1 MTYVVVLQP
10 STQGVNV
17 DGLSKSNLDK
27 DRDGDRDA
35 RTKSGQSLEMPA
47 GSGFSFG
54 KQMSSAPFAAANT
67 SNVTAISGFGAT
79 SGGGLF
85 GSAPGS
91 GFGTKTGDS
100 GFTFGGTSKAP
111 QQSGSGFSF
120 GAPDNAPSSQLF
132 AKEPM
137 FLSTD
142 SSAITGGI
150 SNMPQ
155 QQSGGGFS
163 FGAPVDA
170 QSSKIGSADTG
181 SGFSFGG
188 SSMPQQQSGGG
199 FSFGA
204 PVDAQSSKFG
214 SADSGSGFSLGGS
227 SMPQQQSGG
236 GFSLGA
242 PVDVPSSKFGTTE
255 TGSSFSF
262 GGSSMPQH
270 SGGFINFGA
279 PVDAQS
285 SKFGSADTGSGF
297 SFGGSSM
304 PQQKSGGGF
313 SFGAPV
319 DSQSSKFGST
329 DTGTG
334 FSFGGSS
341 IPQQQSGSD
350 FNFGA
355 PVDVQSSKFGSTDTG
370 TGFSFGGSS
379 RPQQQSGGGFSF
391 GAPVDVPSSKFGSAD
406 TGSGFSF
413 GTTNNAESSN
423 GLTFGAANQLDMFSF
438 GEASSLPSYPVNQPP
453 EFSSEYIFM
462 PALAPPEIQLDQNL
476 QAKYEKELEAQSLV
490 ALPDDDDD
498 FDIDTT
504 TEISPAFLK
513 SMEETGSSV
522 SKGKGPM
529 ISGKGPMISGK
540 GPMISGKG
548 PMISG
553 KGPMISGKGPESTGM
568 GPISSDIVAESVVYT
583 GKYGGR
589 TKHTARYSTGGK
601 APRKQ
606 LATKAAR
613 KSAPATGGVRTPTA
627 SDYDDEEE
635 EEEDSDEEEES
646 SKITALGKE
655 PVIATKAY
663 RKSAPAAGL
672 VKLPS
677 DDAETSST
685 SSSDSTEESDD
696 KGPSIVHRKV
706 FGGPAP
712 KAYSDALKGQ
722 TASLAS
728 DKGRSKGSVKLS
740 DKDRDPA
747 TTAPKGKP
755 KSMIALKGKRAIT
768 VDSSESSSSSSS
780 SSADSEAEL
789 KKKAKEDEAPKPELA
804 HWAARRSAPVA
815 EHIPVPS
822 ESESSSDSDSAEE
835 LADSKVEHVLTRA
848 PRTRGRGGKGG
859 KGLGKGGQKREIKA
873 SNVYADSGFRFSEL
887 SKTTSMSAISPSYTP
902 AAPSYS
908 PTLPEYTPA
917 PPSYSPTS
925 PAYTAKSQQQQQPC
939 YSSIAITPN
948 SILSSTAMESQH
960 QKQQGIAI
968 PEKVYTCE
976 NKPQPGTATTSNLPY
991 HPTWESEIQKVKSS
1005 RWDSARDMPTPIQLS
1020 ADSLTREAKDRY
1032 SKEMDSRPRLAAGT
1046 ASSHVGQYEYK
1057 SNANLVLQGDRSLIT
1072 GTFKACI

>member
-1 MTYVVVLQP
+1 
-10 STQGVNV
+10 
-17 DGLSKSNLDK
+17 
-27 DRDGDRDA
+27 
-35 RTKSGQSLEMPA
+35 MPA
-47 GSGFSFG
+47 GSGLSFG
-54 KQMSSAPFAAANT
+54 KQMSSAPFGTANT

-111 QQSGSGFSF
+111 QQTGSGLSF
-120 GAPDNAPSSQLF
+120 GAPANAPSSQLHSTKDSLF
-132 AKEPM
+132 I
-137 FLSTD
+137 STD
-142 SSAITGGI
+142 SSAFTGGTSI
-150 SNMPQ
+150 MP

-170 QSSKIGSADTG
+170 QSSKFGSADTGSGFSFGGSSMPQHSGGFINFGAPVDVPSSKFGSADTG

-204 PVDAQSSKFG
+204 PVDSQ
-214 SADSGSGFSLGGS
+214 
-227 SMPQQQSGG
+227 
-236 GFSLGA
+236 
-242 PVDVPSSKFGTTE
+242 TT
-255 TGSSFSF
+255 
-262 GGSSMPQH
+262 
-270 SGGFINFGA
+270 
-279 PVDAQS
+279 
-285 SKFGSADTGSGF
+285 
-297 SFGGSSM
+297 
-304 PQQKSGGGF
+304 
-313 SFGAPV
+313 
-319 DSQSSKFGST
+319 KFGST

-341 IPQQQSGSD
+341 IPQQQSGGD
-350 FNFGA
+350 FSFGA
-355 PVDVQSSKFGSTDTG
+355 AVDVQSSKFGSTDTG
-370 TGFSFGGSS
+370 TGFSFGSS
-379 RPQQQSGGGFSF
+379 NRPQQQSGGGFSF
-391 GAPVDVPSSKFGSAD
+391 GAPVDVPSSKFGSAN

-413 GTTNNAESSN
+413 GTTNNAESST
-423 GLTFGAANQLDMFSF
+423 GLTVGAANQLGMYSF
-438 GEASSLPSYPVNQPP
+438 GEASSLTSYPVNQPP
-453 EFSSEYIFM
+453 EFSSDYIFM
-462 PALAPPEIQLDQNL
+462 PALAPPEIQLDENL
-476 QAKYEKELEAQSLV
+476 QAKYEKELEAQKLI
-490 ALPDDDDD
+490 ALPDDDDDD

-513 SMEETGSSV
+513 SMEETGSLI

-553 KGPMISGKGPESTGM
+553 KGPMISGKDPMISGKGPESTGM
-568 GPISSDIVAESVVYT
+568 GPISSDIVAESVVYR

-635 EEEDSDEEEES
+635 EEEDSEEEEES
-646 SKITALGKE
+646 SKITALGKA
-655 PVIATKAY
+655 PVIDTKAS

-712 KAYSDALKGQ
+712 KADSDALKGQ

-728 DKGRSKGSVKLS
+728 GKGGSKGSVKLS
-740 DKDRDPA
+740 DKDRGPA
-747 TTAPKGKP
+747 TIAPKGKP

-780 SSADSEAEL
+780 SSADSEAEQ

-815 EHIPVPS
+815 EQIPVPS
-822 ESESSSDSDSAEE
+822 ESESSSDSDSAKE
-835 LADSKVEHVLTRA
+835 LADSKVEHVVTRA

-873 SNVYADSGFRFSEL
+873 SNVYAGSGFVFSEP
-887 SKTTSMSAISPSYTP
+887 SKTTSMSAISPSYSPTS
-902 AAPSYS
+902 PSYS
-908 PTLPEYTPA
+908 Q
-917 PPSYSPTS
+917 TS
-925 PAYTAKSQQQQQPC
+925 PAYTAKPQQQQQPC

-948 SILSSTAMESQH
+948 SILSSTAIQSQ
-960 QKQQGIAI
+960 QQQQQQSFAI

-1005 RWDSARDMPTPIQLS
+1005 RWDSARDMPTPIQVS
-1020 ADSLTREAKDRY
+1020 ADSLTREAKDGY

-1046 ASSHVGQYEYK
+1046 ASSQVGQYEYK

-1072 GTFKACI
+1072 GTFKARI

>member
-1 MTYVVVLQP
+1 
-10 STQGVNV
+10 
-17 DGLSKSNLDK
+17 
-27 DRDGDRDA
+27 
-35 RTKSGQSLEMPA
+35 
-47 GSGFSFG
+47 
-54 KQMSSAPFAAANT
+54 MSSAPFGAANT

-100 GFTFGGTSKAP
+100 GFTFGTSKAP
-111 QQSGSGFSF
+111 QLSGSGFSF
-120 GAPDNAPSSQLF
+120 GAPANAPSPQLHST
-132 AKEPM
+132 KDSL

-142 SSAITGGI
+142 SSAFTGGTSI
-150 SNMPQ
+150 MP

-170 QSSKIGSADTG
+170 QSSKFGSADTG

-204 PVDAQSSKFG
+204 PVD
-214 SADSGSGFSLGGS
+214 
-227 SMPQQQSGG
+227 
-236 GFSLGA
+236 
-242 PVDVPSSKFGTTE
+242 
-255 TGSSFSF
+255 
-262 GGSSMPQH
+262 
-270 SGGFINFGA
+270 
-279 PVDAQS
+279 
-285 SKFGSADTGSGF
+285 
-297 SFGGSSM
+297 
-304 PQQKSGGGF
+304 
-313 SFGAPV
+313 
-319 DSQSSKFGST
+319 SQTSKFGST

-341 IPQQQSGSD
+341 IPQQQSGGD
-350 FNFGA
+350 FSFGA
-355 PVDVQSSKFGSTDTG
+355 AVDVQSSKFGSTDTG
-370 TGFSFGGSS
+370 TGFSFGGSN

-391 GAPVDVPSSKFGSAD
+391 GAPVDVPSSKFGSAN

-413 GTTNNAESSN
+413 GTTNNAESSTA
-423 GLTFGAANQLDMFSF
+423 LTFGAANQLGMFSF
-438 GEASSLPSYPVNQPP
+438 GEASSLTSYPVNQPP
-453 EFSSEYIFM
+453 EFSSDHIFM
-462 PALAPPEIQLDQNL
+462 PALAPPEIQLDENL
-476 QAKYEKELEAQSLV
+476 QAKYEKELEAQKLI
-490 ALPDDDDD
+490 ALSDDDDDD

-513 SMEETGSSV
+513 SMEETGSLI

-553 KGPMISGKGPESTGM
+553 KGLMISGKGPMISGKDPMISGKGPESTGM

-627 SDYDDEEE
+627 SDYDDDEEEE

-646 SKITALGKE
+646 SKITALGKA
-655 PVIATKAY
+655 PVIDTKAS

-712 KAYSDALKGQ
+712 KADSDALKGQ

-740 DKDRDPA
+740 DKGRDPA
-747 TTAPKGKP
+747 TIAPKGKP

-780 SSADSEAEL
+780 SSADSEAEH

-822 ESESSSDSDSAEE
+822 ESESSSDSAKE
-835 LADSKVEHVLTRA
+835 LADSKVEHVVTRA

-873 SNVYADSGFRFSEL
+873 SNVYAGSGFRFSEP
-887 SKTTSMSAISPSYTP
+887 SKTTSMSAISPSYSPTSPGYSP

-908 PTLPEYTPA
+908 PT
-917 PPSYSPTS
+917 SPTYAEK
-925 PAYTAKSQQQQQPC
+925 PQQQQQPC

-948 SILSSTAMESQH
+948 SILSSTATESQH
-960 QKQQGIAI
+960 QQQQGIAI

-976 NKPQPGTATTSNLPY
+976 NKPQPGTATTSNLPH
-991 HPTWESEIQKVKSS
+991 HPTWESEIQKVSSS
-1005 RWDSARDMPTPIQLS
+1005 RWDRARDMPTPIQLS

-1032 SKEMDSRPRLAAGT
+1032 SKELDSRPRLTTGT
-1046 ASSHVGQYEYK
+1046 ASSQVGQHEYK
-1057 SNANLVLQGDRSLIT
+1057 SNANLVLQADRSLIT
-1072 GTFKACI
+1072 GTLKAHI

>member
-1 MTYVVVLQP
+1 
-10 STQGVNV
+10 
-17 DGLSKSNLDK
+17 
-27 DRDGDRDA
+27 
-35 RTKSGQSLEMPA
+35 
-47 GSGFSFG
+47 
-54 KQMSSAPFAAANT
+54 MSSAPFGAANT

-85 GSAPGS
+85 GSAPGP

-120 GAPDNAPSSQLF
+120 GAPANAPSSQLHST
-132 AKEPM
+132 KDSL

-142 SSAITGGI
+142 SSAFTGGTSI
-150 SNMPQ
+150 MP

-170 QSSKIGSADTG
+170 QSSKFGSADTGSGVSFGGSSMPQHSGGFINFGAPVDVPSSRFGSADTG

-204 PVDAQSSKFG
+204 PVD
-214 SADSGSGFSLGGS
+214 
-227 SMPQQQSGG
+227 
-236 GFSLGA
+236 
-242 PVDVPSSKFGTTE
+242 
-255 TGSSFSF
+255 
-262 GGSSMPQH
+262 
-270 SGGFINFGA
+270 
-279 PVDAQS
+279 
-285 SKFGSADTGSGF
+285 
-297 SFGGSSM
+297 
-304 PQQKSGGGF
+304 
-313 SFGAPV
+313 
-319 DSQSSKFGST
+319 SQSSKFGST
-329 DTGTG
+329 DTCTG

-341 IPQQQSGSD
+341 IPQQQSGGD
-350 FNFGA
+350 FSFGA
-355 PVDVQSSKFGSTDTG
+355 AVDVQSSKFGSTDTG

-413 GTTNNAESSN
+413 GTTNNAESST

-438 GEASSLPSYPVNQPP
+438 GEASSLPSHPVNQPP
-453 EFSSEYIFM
+453 EFSSDYIFM
-462 PALAPPEIQLDQNL
+462 PALAPSEIQLDENL

-513 SMEETGSSV
+513 SMENTGSSV
-522 SKGKGPM
+522 SKGKGP
-529 ISGKGPMISGK
+529 I
-540 GPMISGKG
+540 
-548 PMISG
+548 
-553 KGPMISGKGPESTGM
+553 ISGKGPESSGM
-568 GPISSDIVAESVVYT
+568 VPTSSDIVAESVVYT

-627 SDYDDEEE
+627 SDYDDDEEE
-635 EEEDSDEEEES
+635 EEEEEENSDEEEES
-646 SKITALGKE
+646 SKIAALGKA
-655 PVIATKAY
+655 PVIATKAS

-685 SSSDSTEESDD
+685 SSSNSTEESDD

-712 KAYSDALKGQ
+712 KADSDALKGH

-728 DKGRSKGSVKLS
+728 DKGGSKGSVKLS
-740 DKDRDPA
+740 DKDRGPA
-747 TTAPKGKP
+747 TIAPKGKP

-780 SSADSEAEL
+780 SSADSEAEH

-835 LADSKVEHVLTRA
+835 LADSKVEHVVTRA

-859 KGLGKGGQKREIKA
+859 KGLGKGGQKREVKA
-873 SNVYADSGFRFSEL
+873 SNVYAGSGFRFSEP
-887 SKTTSMSAISPSYTP
+887 SKTTSMSAISPSYSPTSPSYTP

-925 PAYTAKSQQQQQPC
+925 PAYTAKSLQQQRPC

-948 SILSSTAMESQH
+948 SILSSTATESQ
-960 QKQQGIAI
+960 QQQRQGIAI

-976 NKPQPGTATTSNLPY
+976 NKPQLGTATTSNLPH
-991 HPTWESEIQKVKSS
+991 HPTWESEIEKVKSS

-1032 SKEMDSRPRLAAGT
+1032 SKELDSRPRLAAGT

-1072 GTFKACI
+1072 GTLKSHI

>member
-1 MTYVVVLQP
+1 
-10 STQGVNV
+10 
-17 DGLSKSNLDK
+17 
-27 DRDGDRDA
+27 
-35 RTKSGQSLEMPA
+35 
-47 GSGFSFG
+47 
-54 KQMSSAPFAAANT
+54 MSSAPFGAANT

-100 GFTFGGTSKAP
+100 GYTFGTSKAP

-120 GAPDNAPSSQLF
+120 GAPANAPSSQLHST
-132 AKEPM
+132 KDSL

-142 SSAITGGI
+142 SSAFTGGTGI
-150 SNMPQ
+150 MP

-170 QSSKIGSADTG
+170 QSSKFGSADTGSGFSFGGSSMPQHSGGFINFGAPVDVPSSKFGSADTG

-204 PVDAQSSKFG
+204 PVD
-214 SADSGSGFSLGGS
+214 
-227 SMPQQQSGG
+227 
-236 GFSLGA
+236 
-242 PVDVPSSKFGTTE
+242 
-255 TGSSFSF
+255 
-262 GGSSMPQH
+262 
-270 SGGFINFGA
+270 
-279 PVDAQS
+279 
-285 SKFGSADTGSGF
+285 
-297 SFGGSSM
+297 
-304 PQQKSGGGF
+304 
-313 SFGAPV
+313 
-319 DSQSSKFGST
+319 SQTSKFGST

-341 IPQQQSGSD
+341 ILQQQSGSD
-350 FNFGA
+350 FSFGA
-355 PVDVQSSKFGSTDTG
+355 AVDVQSSKFGSTDTG

-413 GTTNNAESSN
+413 GTTNNAESST

-453 EFSSEYIFM
+453 EFSSDNILM
-462 PALAPPEIQLDQNL
+462 PALAPPEIQLDENL

-504 TEISPAFLK
+504 TEISPAFPK
-513 SMEETGSSV
+513 SMENTGSSV
-522 SKGKGPM
+522 SKGKGP
-529 ISGKGPMISGK
+529 I
-540 GPMISGKG
+540 
-548 PMISG
+548 
-553 KGPMISGKGPESTGM
+553 ISGKGPESSGM
-568 GPISSDIVAESVVYT
+568 VPMSSDIVAESVVYT
-583 GKYGGR
+583 GKFGGR

-646 SKITALGKE
+646 SKITALGKA
-655 PVIATKAY
+655 PVIDTKAS

-696 KGPSIVHRKV
+696 KGLSIVHRKV

-712 KAYSDALKGQ
+712 KADSDALKGQ

-728 DKGRSKGSVKLS
+728 GKGGSKGSVKLS
-740 DKDRDPA
+740 DKDRGPA
-747 TTAPKGKP
+747 TIAPKGKP

-780 SSADSEAEL
+780 SSADSEAEH
-789 KKKAKEDEAPKPELA
+789 KKKAKEDEAPKPEFA

-835 LADSKVEHVLTRA
+835 LADSKVKHVVTRA
-848 PRTRGRGGKGG
+848 PRTRGRGGEGG

-873 SNVYADSGFRFSEL
+873 SNVYAGSGFRFSEP
-887 SKTTSMSAISPSYTP
+887 SKTTSMSAISPSYSPTS
-902 AAPSYS
+902 PSYS
-908 PTLPEYTPA
+908 PA
-917 PPSYSPTS
+917 APSYSPTS
-925 PAYTAKSQQQQQPC
+925 PAYAEKPQQQQQPC

-948 SILSSTAMESQH
+948 YILSSTATESQ
-960 QKQQGIAI
+960 QQQQQQQSFAI

-1005 RWDSARDMPTPIQLS
+1005 RWEGARDMPTPIQLS
-1020 ADSLTREAKDRY
+1020 ADSLTREAKDGY
-1032 SKEMDSRPRLAAGT
+1032 SMELDSRPRLTADT
-1046 ASSHVGQYEYK
+1046 ASSQVGQYEYK
-1057 SNANLVLQGDRSLIT
+1057 SNANLVLQADRSLIT
-1072 GTFKACI
+1072 GTFKARI

>member
-1 MTYVVVLQP
+1 
-10 STQGVNV
+10 
-17 DGLSKSNLDK
+17 
-27 DRDGDRDA
+27 
-35 RTKSGQSLEMPA
+35 
-47 GSGFSFG
+47 
-54 KQMSSAPFAAANT
+54 MSSAPFGAANT
-67 SNVTAISGFGAT
+67 SNATAISGFGAT

-111 QQSGSGFSF
+111 QQSGSGLSF
-120 GAPDNAPSSQLF
+120 GAPANAPSSQLHST
-132 AKEPM
+132 KDSL

-142 SSAITGGI
+142 SSAFTGGTSI
-150 SNMPQ
+150 MP

-163 FGAPVDA
+163 
-170 QSSKIGSADTG
+170 
-181 SGFSFGG
+181 
-188 SSMPQQQSGGG
+188 
-199 FSFGA
+199 
-204 PVDAQSSKFG
+204 
-214 SADSGSGFSLGGS
+214 
-227 SMPQQQSGG
+227 
-236 GFSLGA
+236 
-242 PVDVPSSKFGTTE
+242 
-255 TGSSFSF
+255 
-262 GGSSMPQH
+262 
-270 SGGFINFGA
+270 FGA

-304 PQQKSGGGF
+304 PQHSGGF
-313 SFGAPV
+313 INFGAPV
-319 DSQSSKFGST
+319 DVPSSKFGSADTGSGFSFGGSSMPQQQFGGGFRAPVDSQTSKFGLT

-341 IPQQQSGSD
+341 IPQQQSGGD
-350 FNFGA
+350 FSFGA
-355 PVDVQSSKFGSTDTG
+355 AVDVQSSKFGSTDTG
-370 TGFSFGGSS
+370 TGFSFGGSN

-391 GAPVDVPSSKFGSAD
+391 GAPVDVPSSKFGSAN

-413 GTTNNAESSN
+413 GTTNNAESST
-423 GLTFGAANQLDMFSF
+423 GLTFGAANQLGMFSF
-438 GEASSLPSYPVNQPP
+438 GEASSLTSYPVNQPP
-453 EFSSEYIFM
+453 EFSSDYIFM
-462 PALAPPEIQLDQNL
+462 PALAPPEIQLDENL

-513 SMEETGSSV
+513 SMENTGSSV
-522 SKGKGPM
+522 SKGKGP
-529 ISGKGPMISGK
+529 I
-540 GPMISGKG
+540 
-548 PMISG
+548 
-553 KGPMISGKGPESTGM
+553 ISGKGPESSGM
-568 GPISSDIVAESVVYT
+568 VPTSSDIVAESVVYT
-583 GKYGGR
+583 GKFGGR
-589 TKHTARYSTGGK
+589 TKHTARCSTGGK

-646 SKITALGKE
+646 SKITALGKA
-655 PVIATKAY
+655 PVIDTKAS

-696 KGPSIVHRKV
+696 KEPSIVHRKV

-712 KAYSDALKGQ
+712 KADSDALKGQ

-728 DKGRSKGSVKLS
+728 DKGGSKGSVKLS

-780 SSADSEAEL
+780 SSADSEAEH

-822 ESESSSDSDSAEE
+822 ESESSSDSDSAKE

-848 PRTRGRGGKGG
+848 PRTRGQGGKGG

-873 SNVYADSGFRFSEL
+873 SNVYAGSGFRFSEP
-887 SKTTSMSAISPSYTP
+887 SKTTSMSAISPSYSPTSPSYSP

-908 PTLPEYTPA
+908 PT
-917 PPSYSPTS
+917 SPVY
-925 PAYTAKSQQQQQPC
+925 AAKSQQQQQPC

-948 SILSSTAMESQH
+948 SILSSTAIQSQD
-960 QKQQGIAI
+960 QQQQGIAI

-991 HPTWESEIQKVKSS
+991 HPTWESEIEKVKSS
-1005 RWDSARDMPTPIQLS
+1005 RWDGARDMPTPIQLS
-1020 ADSLTREAKDRY
+1020 ADSLTREAKDGY
-1032 SKEMDSRPRLAAGT
+1032 SKELDSRPRLTTGT
-1046 ASSHVGQYEYK
+1046 ATSHVGQHEYK
-1057 SNANLVLQGDRSLIT
+1057 SNANLILQADRSLIT
-1072 GTFKACI
+1072 GTLKAHI